1 MRIMKINEIKDLLQ
15 ADSVAQATL
24 AKLAKDDRKGVQKL
38 LESYQRRQEKL
49 AKQKEEFLGRF
60 SYEKDFWAKGQLV
73 AGVDE
78 VGRGP
83 LAGPVVAA
91 AVVLPEDFS
100 LLEVNDSKK
109 LSPQKRLAL
118 YPKILEQ
125 AVAVGVGVMDNKVID
140 QINIYEADRQAMK
153 QAVEALSTR
162 PDALLVDAMNV
173 PADLPQVELIK
184 GDAKSNSIAAASIVA
199 KVFRD
204 SLMDDYARLYPDYA
218 FDHNAGYGTKD
229 HLEALRKY
237 GPTPIHRLTFSP
249 VSEMVGFK
257 KAD

>member
-1 MRIMKINEIKDLLQ
+1 MKINEIKDLLQ

-38 LESYQRRQEKL
+38 LASYQRRQEKL
-49 AKQKEEFLGRF
+49 AKQKEEFMSRF

-173 PADLPQVELIK
+173 PVDLPQVELIK

-218 FDHNAGYGTKD
+218 FDHN
-229 HLEALRKY
+229 LEALRKY

-249 VSEMVGFK
+249 VSEMVGLK